1 LYENTM
7 KENLI
12 QVKSFQFSIEII
24 KLYKKLRE
32 QQEFVIS
39 KQILRS
45 GTSIWAN
52 VEEAI
57 AGQSKKDF
65 LTKIF
70 IALKET
76 RETKYRLRL
85 LQETDLYEG
94 NVENYLKDIE
104 SVINILTK
112 ITKTTWESLKK

>member
-1 LYENTM
+1 M

-70 IALKET
+70 IALKEA

>member
-1 LYENTM
+1 M

-12 QVKSFQFSIEII
+12 QAKSFQFSIEII
-24 KLYKKLRE
+24 KLYKKLIE
-32 QQEFVIS
+32 QKEFILS

-45 GTSIWAN
+45 WTSIWAN
-52 VEEAI
+52 IEEAI

-65 LTKIF
+65 LAKIF
-70 IALKET
+70 ISLKES

-85 LQETDLYEG
+85 LQKTNLYEG
-94 NVENYLKDIE
+94 DVEIYLKDIE
-104 SVINILTK
+104 SIINILTK

>member
-1 LYENTM
+1 M

-12 QVKSFQFSIEII
+12 QAKSFQFSIDVV
-24 KLYKKLRE
+24 KLYKKLIE
-32 QQEFVIS
+32 KNEFIIS

-45 GTSIWAN
+45 WTSIWAN
-52 VEEAI
+52 IEEAI

-65 LTKIF
+65 LAKIF
-70 IALKET
+70 VALKES
-76 RETKYRLRL
+76 RETKYWLRL
-85 LQETDLYEG
+85 LQETNLYDG

-104 SVINILTK
+104 SIINILTK

>member
-1 LYENTM
+1 MYENTM

-70 IALKET
+70 IALKEA

>member
-1 LYENTM
+1 M

-12 QVKSFQFSIEII
+12 QTKSFQFSIEII
-24 KLYKKLRE
+24 KLYKKLIE
-32 QQEFVIS
+32 QKEFILS

-45 GTSIWAN
+45 WTSIWAN

-70 IALKET
+70 IALKEA

-85 LQETDLYEG
+85 FQETDLFES

-104 SVINILTK
+104 IIISILTK

>member
-1 LYENTM
+1 M

-12 QVKSFQFSIEII
+12 QTKSFQFSIDII
-24 KLYKKLRE
+24 KLYKKLIE
-32 QQEFVIS
+32 QNEFVVS
-39 KQILRS
+39 KQILRA

-52 VEEAI
+52 IEEAI

-65 LTKIF
+65 LSKIF
-70 IALKET
+70 IALKES

-85 LQETDLYEG
+85 IKETDLYEG

-104 SVINILTK
+104 SIINILTK
-112 ITKTTWESLKK
+112 ITKTTWENLKK